1 MENSLD
7 YEVIS
12 RWESLGML
20 DNLPLWEKEELALLY
35 DNTVRLV
42 LSDNAISKIPDHI
55 DDVFNTVNLPIVR
68 RLYRRV
74 GPHFDLS
81 EMLGK
86 LLEEVQKNL
95 DYLKSE
101 PTPEGNPIIEFCKTF
116 ADNYED
122 EKTLSKKLT
131 KEEYAIEVDNILL
144 KLKQILLNN
153 KLVSNV
159 NKVDNDWAL
168 NLSDNL
174 KSEHNTRF
182 WNQKIAYNFLTQ
194 SLSDL
199 NKK

>member
-42 LSDNAISKIPDHI
+42 LSDNAISKIPNDV
-55 DDVFNTVNLPIVR
+55 DDIFNTVNLPIVR

-74 GPHFDLS
+74 GPHFNLS

-95 DYLKSE
+95 TQLKSE
-101 PTPEGNPIIEFCKTF
+101 ATPEGDPIIDFCKTF

-144 KLKQILLNN
+144 KLKEILLNN

-159 NKVDNDWAL
+159 NKEDDGWVL
-168 NLSDNL
+168 NLSNNL

-182 WNQKIAYNFLTQ
+182 WNQKIAYSFLSQ